1 MYVLNV
7 VESETFQNKMIAEV
21 GHGTFFCLF
30 VCFVWKKEE
39 EADFWVEQ
47 RVGPEDGAHL
57 FPFRA
62 ASLFYTATEDTH
74 LFFFSF

>member
-30 VCFVWKKEE
+30 VLFEKKKKKRIFE
-39 EADFWVEQ
+39 
-47 RVGPEDGAHL
+47 
-57 FPFRA
+57 
-62 ASLFYTATEDTH
+62 
-74 LFFFSF
+74 